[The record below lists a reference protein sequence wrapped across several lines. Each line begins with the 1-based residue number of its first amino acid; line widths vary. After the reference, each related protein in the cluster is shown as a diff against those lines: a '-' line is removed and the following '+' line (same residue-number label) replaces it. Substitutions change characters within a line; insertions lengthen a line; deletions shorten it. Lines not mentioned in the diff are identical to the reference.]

1 MITKEQFRD
10 ALLEAGAKSLAS
22 ANGLAT
28 RLFKK
33 RQEITED
40 ELVEYYTGSK
50 SKFKDAILKHFG
62 LDERS
67 VSRDEQEEKQMLK
80 IMFSDKEIP
89 QFKRKLGEND
99 FEFIE
104 RYAMEEENKKPK
116 MAKFLADRATDDNK
130 KVKINS
136 KYFAV
141 CTANKEEA

>member
-33 RQEITED
+33 RNEISED

-50 SKFKDAILKHFG
+50 SRFKDAILKHFD
-62 LDERS
+62 LSERKL
-67 VSRDEQEEKQMLK
+67 SRNEQEEKEILK
-80 IMFSDKEIP
+80 IMFSNKEIP
-89 QFKRKLGEND
+89 TFERKLGEND
-99 FEFIE
+99 FELIE
-104 RYAMEEENKKPK
+104 RYAIQAEKKKPK
-116 MAKFLADRATDDNK
+116 MAKFLADRATHDNK

-136 KYFAV
+136 KYFAL
-141 CTANKEEA
+141 CSANK